1 MDEDAPTAARDPEP
15 ETLRPL
21 AHVCGAV
28 IALAA
33 ALPLRPDGRS
43 FLAMLRAEL
52 EHGFLSA
59 LMMLAGF
66 GSPFL
71 FGLAVAIVA
80 SPRLRALAV
89 EIVRTPIG
97 LVHGQLL
104 LVAFVVWREGRAIAA
119 LPLFGFAVV
128 GAIAYARSG
137 SRAPGG
143 KGLSLASTVRW
154 GALVIAGVAA
164 WCRLQRFAGIE
175 LGIAVDVVLGAAL
188 LLGWLSRERDV
199 AAASSR

>member
-1 MDEDAPTAARDPEP
+1 MEDAAPAEP
-15 ETLRPL
+15 NEALRPACHL
-21 AHVCGAV
+21 CGAAIV
-28 IALAA
+28 AA
-33 ALPLRPDGRS
+33 ALLPLAPDGSS
-43 FLAMLRAEL
+43 FIAMLRAEL
-52 EHGFLSA
+52 ARGL
-59 LMMLAGF
+59 LDGVLMLAGF

-80 SPRLRALAV
+80 SPKLRKHAD

-104 LVAFVVWREGRAIAA
+104 LVGFVVWRDGRAIAA

-128 GAIAYARSG
+128 GAIAYAFSG

-143 KGLSLASTVRW
+143 KRLPLHGTVRW

-164 WCRLQRFAGIE
+164 WCRLQRAGGLD
-175 LGIAVDVVLGAAL
+175 LGIAVDVVLGASLLLAL
-188 LLGWLSRERDV
+188 LSRPRRDAP
-199 AAASSR
+199 AAA